1 MDKKLIDPLKLG
13 MNLKKYIKT
22 IGYKVKDIQNYLCL
36 ECPQPIYRW
45 FKGSTYPSIHHL
57 YALSCLFGVSMN
69 ELVEESDE
77 RNVAISNSAKAT
89 GFEVM
94 TCLFSITI
102 LVMALLGYL
111 TKGVFFTFIGV
122 FSIAQI
128 SFVIRLLYLQRT
140 M

>member
-13 MNLKKYIKT
+13 LNLKKYIKT

-77 RNVAISNSAKAT
+77 RKEWGNRIYQIKRKTNLRKARN
-89 GFEVM
+89 FVSVF
-94 TCLFSITI
+94 LAYF
-102 LVMALLGYL
+102 LVFKYDIDTL
-111 TKGVFFTFIGV
+111 
-122 FSIAQI
+122 
-128 SFVIRLLYLQRT
+128 
-140 M
+140 

>member
-13 MNLKKYIKT
+13 LNLKKYIKT

-77 RNVAISNSAKAT
+77 RKESSKSLQSKTDGLIWN
-89 GFEVM
+89 
-94 TCLFSITI
+94 
-102 LVMALLGYL
+102 Y
-111 TKGVFFTFIGV
+111 TKI
-122 FSIAQI
+122 
-128 SFVIRLLYLQRT
+128 YKK
-140 M
+140 

>member
-69 ELVEESDE
+69 ELIEESDE
-77 RNVAISNSAKAT
+77 RKDQPRQGTTTNHRIYQIKE
-89 GFEVM
+89 GK
-94 TCLFSITI
+94 LI
-102 LVMALLGYL
+102 LEKQEIL
-111 TKGVFFTFIGV
+111 
-122 FSIAQI
+122 
-128 SFVIRLLYLQRT
+128 
-140 M
+140 

>member
-1 MDKKLIDPLKLG
+1 MTAFFFCFTMMLVIKMDKKLIDPLKLG

-77 RNVAISNSAKAT
+77 RKEWGNRIYQIKE
-89 GFEVM
+89 GK
-94 TCLFSITI
+94 LI
-102 LVMALLGYL
+102 LEKQEIL
-111 TKGVFFTFIGV
+111 
-122 FSIAQI
+122 
-128 SFVIRLLYLQRT
+128 
-140 M
+140 